1 MAVVLRFASS
11 SNANGLKASA
21 FERSTQGVGLFF
33 NFKQQVTVASDHA
46 TFSSITAPGEFAF
59 RLDSTAGTRWR
70 SGRQVLNASP
80 TDTFLIIP
88 AAPLAFSPAA
98 LTAMLP
104 SLPITASSVTITSLT
119 LTLGTGIITAAG
131 AGFYS
136 SFFGAIPAT
145 FTYVFT
151 LVPNTEPADMS
162 APGFIGSALEVRTI
176 SVSVVSAVGGPLGF
190 LANFFLNA
198 LIGIVSGSIRN
209 TLQNRVQAAIDTAI
223 TNALA
228 SASAPPGTIATVET
242 ATINRAGVSIVA
254 FAGFALEKACAS
266 SSSGGSVN
274 LRPRA
279 QLVHLRAIRDKLLT
293 RSPRGAAY
301 AALFEQFNGEIAAA
315 LPSNDRLLRA
325 VDGVVSLALRDL
337 PIEDP
342 GKGRVSRELAS
353 AVLKALVLAAKTAS
367 PELKMAIAALQDEV
381 EDFVDRPAGE
391 VLDASFAL
399 LGEKPRRQPGKRKK

>member
-176 SVSVVSAVGGPLGF
+176 SVSVVSAVGGRWAF
-190 LANFFLNA
+190 WRTSF
-198 LIGIVSGSIRN
+198 STRS
-209 TLQNRVQAAIDTAI
+209 
-223 TNALA
+223 
-228 SASAPPGTIATVET
+228 SASCRARSGTPFRTGSRRRSTRRSRMPSRPPARRRARSRPWKRRRSTAPECP
-242 ATINRAGVSIVA
+242 
-254 FAGFALEKACAS
+254 S
-266 SSSGGSVN
+266 S
-274 LRPRA
+274 
-279 QLVHLRAIRDKLLT
+279 
-293 RSPRGAAY
+293 RSPVSRSRRPARRRP
-301 AALFEQFNGEIAAA
+301 AAA
-315 LPSNDRLLRA
+315 PSTCA
-325 VDGVVSLALRDL
+325 
-337 PIEDP
+337 
-342 GKGRVSRELAS
+342 RERSWYIS
-353 AVLKALVLAAKTAS
+353 ARSATS
-367 PELKMAIAALQDEV
+367 C
-381 EDFVDRPAGE
+381 
-391 VLDASFAL
+391 
-399 LGEKPRRQPGKRKK
+399 